1 MILLDTHV
9 LIWSRS
15 GDSRLGTHTR
25 ELIEDAL
32 PGGELAVSAI
42 SFWEAAMLHAK
53 GRFTLL
59 RDATSWRDAL
69 LREGL
74 IEVPIDGA
82 IAARAGQLAELH
94 GDPADRLIVATALEG
109 HRLCTGD
116 QRILGWPGPVDRL
129 DARE

>member
-15 GDSRLGTHTR
+15 GDSRLGARTR

-32 PGGELAVSAI
+32 PEGELAVSAI

-59 RDATSWRDAL
+59 RDAISWRDAL

-82 IAARAGQLAELH
+82 IAARAGQLTELH